1 MGESEICSTFQRGV
15 HTGINVQINYGVI
28 DMRINP
34 FGMTTFNRYSLRKGK
49 SVTSLLNNALN
60 KRIENNQLAKTDN
73 AIQKKIQASTVPKT
87 DQPVYTGSVIGGSSV
102 SGFIKNYGKTLGAI
116 AKDLQEY
123 RDYLL
128 NGDSSTKTTPDLNLQ
143 SVAGKVKEATA
154 DAPSVDNG
162 SGKMIVQLG
171 NTTIAVD
178 NTSTFADSSPQDI
191 LDFCFDFYSV

>member
-87 DQPVYTGSVIGGSSV
+87 DQPVYTGSVIGGSSA